1 MWQFVVYLS
10 PTSQEIQLFMYNT
23 EFEVQPARNVLGS
36 SISADTLVIVYPG
49 KKRSYRASV
58 SKLVPCEDVDTF
70 LKGHAWLPPQ
80 LGKFPVI
87 PLRGVTW
94 LYKWQSTGRSSTNPV
109 TSSALIPFLS
119 FTVIPGLVEGLAY
132 KQNTWC

>member
-23 EFEVQPARNVLGS
+23 EFEVQPARSVLGS

-70 LKGHAWLPPQ
+70 SKGHAWLPPQ
-80 LGKFPVI
+80 LVPRDPSAQCYLAVQMAEHWQVRYKSRHQFSFDTFPVFHCD
-87 PLRGVTW
+87 TW
-94 LYKWQSTGRSSTNPV
+94 SS
-109 TSSALIPFLS
+109 
-119 FTVIPGLVEGLAY
+119 
-132 KQNTWC
+132 